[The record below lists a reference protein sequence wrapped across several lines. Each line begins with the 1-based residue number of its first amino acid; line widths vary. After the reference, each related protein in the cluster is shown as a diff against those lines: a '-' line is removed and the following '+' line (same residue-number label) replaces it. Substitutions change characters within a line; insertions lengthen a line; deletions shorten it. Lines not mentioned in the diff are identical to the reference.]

1 MAFGKDTAKMAI
13 DEGNER
19 VFLKNINIEGTI
31 SYETTDEAGA
41 DVMTVEEIA
50 AAAPRLRRNEP
61 DKSFVV
67 VA

>member
-19 VFLKNINIEGTI
+19 VFLKNINTEGTI
-31 SYETTDEAGA
+31 SYDTTDEAGA
-41 DVMTVEEIA
+41 DVMSIEEIA
-50 AAAPRLRRNEP
+50 AAAPRLRANEP
-61 DKSFVV
+61 DKNFIV

>member
-31 SYETTDEAGA
+31 SYDTTDEAGA

-61 DKSFVV
+61 DKNFIV

>member
-19 VFLKNINIEGTI
+19 EFLKNINIEGTI
-31 SYETTDEAGA
+31 SYDTTDEAGA
-41 DVMTVEEIA
+41 DVLSIEEIA

-61 DKSFVV
+61 DKNFIV